1 MPPFQSL
8 LYTALIWVTM
18 VSVSAADSF
27 QIYFPARS
35 SNSLW
40 IVEAKETDA
49 GLSLTQSEK
58 IDVGFSPA
66 TIVAHPDKPLLYI
79 SANGGDAGQVPGAVI
94 TLDESGAYQ
103 NHHPVTLENGYS
115 YLSLDRSNRFLMGAY
130 YRGGNV
136 DVYRL
141 GDDGSVGDRV
151 AALDEGRPN
160 AHCVLPSPDNRF
172 VYIPYVKDTN
182 GLFQYEFDP
191 KTGSL
196 TALDPKNANPPEG
209 TGPRHL
215 AYHPTLPML
224 YFSNEQGLG
233 VSVYERKASGQLE
246 LRQVCDSMPPLPDE
260 KGVSASDIALATTP
274 EGHFLFTGIRGNDR
288 VPNAIA
294 RYRILEDGTT
304 EYLGMTPADE
314 TPWGL
319 TLSPGG
325 RYLLVTAFK
334 GATLTAFSMGP
345 DGELSNAASLP
356 IDPQVSDLVTR

>member
-8 LYTALIWVTM
+8 LFMALAWAAL
-18 VSVSAADSF
+18 VSVTAAETF
-27 QIYFPARS
+27 QVYFPSRS

-40 IVEAKETDA
+40 VVKGEEGER
-49 GLSLTQSEK
+49 GLSLTTSQK
-58 IDVGFSPA
+58 VDLDFSPA
-66 TIVAHPDKPLLYI
+66 TITAHPEKPLLYI
-79 SANGGDAGQVPGAVI
+79 SANFGEAGKVPGAFI
-94 TLDESGAYQ
+94 ALDEDGAYQ
-103 NHHPVTLENGYS
+103 SHQKVVLENGYS

-141 GDDGSVGDRV
+141 NDDGNVGERV
-151 AALDEGRPN
+151 TGLDEGRPN
-160 AHCVLPSPDNRF
+160 AHCVLPTPDNRF

-196 TALDPKNANPPEG
+196 TALEPKNANPPEG

-215 AYHPTLPML
+215 AYHPSLSMV

-233 VSVYERKASGQLE
+233 VSVYERQDSGQLK
-246 LRQVCDSMPPLPDE
+246 LIQICDSVPRLAEE
-260 KGVSASDIALATTP
+260 KGVSASDIILTTTP
-274 EGHFLFTGIRGNDR
+274 QGHFLFTGLRGNER
-288 VPNAIA
+288 VPNGIA
-294 RYRILEDGTT
+294 RYRILEDGTA
-304 EYLGMTPADE
+304 EYLGLTPTDE

-319 TLSPGG
+319 ALSPSE

-334 GATLTAFSMGP
+334 GATLTAFSLWD
-345 DGELSNAASLP
+345 DGEMSKAASLP